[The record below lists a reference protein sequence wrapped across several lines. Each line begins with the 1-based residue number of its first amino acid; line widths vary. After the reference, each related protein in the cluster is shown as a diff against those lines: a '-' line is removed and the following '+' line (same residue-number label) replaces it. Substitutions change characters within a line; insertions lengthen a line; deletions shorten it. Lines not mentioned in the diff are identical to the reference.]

1 MPNRAN
7 LGAMPGLFAAYDGS
21 QRPSLRS
28 ITPNSQS
35 LTVAGD
41 WTIAVVGEFPDPN
54 PSDYRLILHTPDGQ
68 ELEEGSIT
76 NLTATTLDAGFL
88 GGPTGPGARAGE
100 SYAELR
106 LESRQLPH
114 GEYGRAPF
122 TWTP

>member
-7 LGAMPGLFAAYDGS
+7 LGAMPGLFAAYGAP
-21 QRPSLRS
+21 RPSLRS
-28 ITPNSQS
+28 ITPNTQS

-41 WTIAVVGEFPDPN
+41 WTIDVVGEFPDPN

-76 NLTATTLDAGFL
+76 NLTATTLTAGFL
-88 GGPTGPGARAGE
+88 GAPAGARAGE

>member
-7 LGAMPGLFAAYDGS
+7 LGAMPGLYAAYGA

-28 ITPNSQS
+28 ITPNTQS
-35 LTVAGD
+35 VAVTGN

-68 ELEEGSIT
+68 ELEEASIT
-76 NLTATTLDAGFL
+76 NLTATTLTAGYSA
-88 GGPTGPGARAGE
+88 GPPAGSQPGQGW
-100 SYAELR
+100 AEFR
-106 LESRQLPH
+106 LESQQLPH